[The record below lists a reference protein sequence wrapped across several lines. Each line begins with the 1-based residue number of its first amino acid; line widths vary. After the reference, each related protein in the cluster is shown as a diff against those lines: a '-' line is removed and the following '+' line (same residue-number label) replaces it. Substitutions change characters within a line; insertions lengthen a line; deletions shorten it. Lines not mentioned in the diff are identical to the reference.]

1 MISYKKLSKNEIN
14 GMPLIKYEG
23 DIKVFSKKDNI
34 QDAVDYLLTQN
45 VIGFDTE
52 TRPSF
57 TKGSLN
63 APSIMQ
69 LAGADSV
76 FVFQLGGSTMFE
88 KLSQVLSEKKITKCG
103 VSVDRDL
110 IELMYLDPFDPC
122 SFIDLGDVARA
133 RGIPHHG
140 LRGLAAL
147 LLKQR
152 ISKSSQT
159 SDWSRRKLSDAQI
172 TYAATDAWI
181 SLELFKKLDQENII

>member
-1 MISYKKLSKNEIN
+1 MNRYKKLSKDQINE
-14 GMPLIKYEG
+14 MPLIKYEG
-23 DIKVFSKKDNI
+23 EIHVLSYKDSI
-34 QDAVDYLLTQN
+34 QKAVDYLSTQK

-52 TRPSF
+52 TRPTF

-69 LAGADSV
+69 LAGDDSV
-76 FVFQLGGSTMFE
+76 FIFQLDGGRIFE
-88 KLSQVLSEKKITKCG
+88 KLSPILSDKKITKCG

-110 IELMYLDPFDPC
+110 IELMYINPFDPC
-122 SFIDLGDVARA
+122 SFIDLGDVARV

-147 LLKQR
+147 LLKNR

-159 SDWSRRKLSDAQI
+159 SDWSRRTLSEAQVV
-172 TYAATDAWI
+172 YAATDAWI
-181 SLELFKKLDQENII
+181 SLQLFKKFNQKNII

>member
-1 MISYKKLSKNEIN
+1 MIRYKKLSKDEIN

-34 QDAVDYLLTQN
+34 QGAVDYLLNQE

-52 TRPSF
+52 TRPTF
-57 TKGSLN
+57 TKGPLN

-69 LAGADSV
+69 LAGGDSV
-76 FVFQLGGSTMFE
+76 FIFQLGRSRMFE
-88 KLSQVLSEKKITKCG
+88 KLSQVLSEKRITKCG

-110 IELMYLDPFDPC
+110 IELMYLSPFDPC

-133 RGIPHHG
+133 RGMPHHG

-147 LLKQR
+147 LLKHR

-181 SLELFKKLDQENII
+181 SLELFKKFEQENII

>member
-1 MISYKKLSKNEIN
+1 MIRYKKLNKDEIN
-14 GMPLIKYEG
+14 GVPLIKYEG

-34 QDAVDYLLTQN
+34 QDAVDYLLTQE

-52 TRPSF
+52 TRPTF
-57 TKGSLN
+57 TKGPLN

-69 LAGADSV
+69 LAGDDGV
-76 FVFQLGGSTMFE
+76 FIFQLEDSTMFE
-88 KLSQVLSEKKITKCG
+88 KLSQVLSDKKITKCG

-110 IELMYLDPFDPC
+110 IELMYLSPFDPC
-122 SFIDLGDVARA
+122 SFIDIGDVARA

-147 LLKQR
+147 LLKHR
-152 ISKSSQT
+152 ISKSAQT
-159 SDWSRRKLSDAQI
+159 SDWSRRKLSDAQV

>member
-1 MISYKKLSKNEIN
+1 MIRYKKLNKDEIN

-34 QDAVDYLLTQN
+34 QGAVDYLLTQK

-52 TRPSF
+52 TKPTF
-57 TKGSLN
+57 TKGPLN

-69 LAGADSV
+69 LAGGGSV
-76 FVFQLGGSTMFE
+76 FIFQLGGSSMLE
-88 KLSQVLSEKKITKCG
+88 KLSQVLSEKRITKCG

-110 IELMYLDPFDPC
+110 IELMYLSPFDPC

-133 RGIPHHG
+133 RGIAHHG

-147 LLKQR
+147 LLKHR

-172 TYAATDAWI
+172 SYAATDAWRYI
-181 SLELFKKLDQENII
+181 THFVLEI

>member
-1 MISYKKLSKNEIN
+1 MIRYKKLSKDEIN

-34 QDAVDYLLTQN
+34 QGAVDYLLNQE

-52 TRPSF
+52 TRPTF
-57 TKGSLN
+57 TKGPLN

-69 LAGADSV
+69 LAGGDSV
-76 FVFQLGGSTMFE
+76 FIFQLGGSRMFE
-88 KLSQVLSEKKITKCG
+88 KLSQVLSEKRITKCG

-110 IELMYLDPFDPC
+110 IELMYLSPFDPC

-133 RGIPHHG
+133 RGMPHHG

-147 LLKQR
+147 LLKHR

-181 SLELFKKLDQENII
+181 SLELFKKLEQENII

>member
-1 MISYKKLSKNEIN
+1 MISYKKLSKDEIN

-23 DIKVFSKKDNI
+23 NIQVFSEKDNI
-34 QDAVDYLLTQN
+34 QDAIDYLLTQK

-140 LRGLAAL
+140 LRGLSAL
-147 LLKQR
+147 LLNHR

-159 SDWSRRKLSDAQI
+159 SDWSRRKLSAAQV

>member
-1 MISYKKLSKNEIN
+1 MIRYKKLSKDEIN

-34 QDAVDYLLTQN
+34 QGAVDYLLNQE

-52 TRPSF
+52 TRPTF
-57 TKGSLN
+57 TKGPLN

-69 LAGADSV
+69 LAGGDSV
-76 FVFQLGGSTMFE
+76 FIFQLGRSRMFE
-88 KLSQVLSEKKITKCG
+88 KLSQVLSEKRITKCG

-110 IELMYLDPFDPC
+110 IELMYLSPFDPC
-122 SFIDLGDVARA
+122 SFIDLGDVARE
-133 RGIPHHG
+133 RGMPHHG

-147 LLKQR
+147 LLKYR

-181 SLELFKKLDQENII
+181 SLELFKKLEQENII

>member
-1 MISYKKLSKNEIN
+1 MIRYKKLSKDEIN

-34 QDAVDYLLTQN
+34 QGAVDYLLNQE

-52 TRPSF
+52 TRPTF
-57 TKGSLN
+57 TKGPLN

-69 LAGADSV
+69 LAGGDSV
-76 FVFQLGGSTMFE
+76 FIFQLGRSRMFE
-88 KLSQVLSEKKITKCG
+88 KLSQVLSEKRITKCG

-110 IELMYLDPFDPC
+110 IELMYLSPFDPC

-133 RGIPHHG
+133 RGMPHHG

-147 LLKQR
+147 LLKHR

-181 SLELFKKLDQENII
+181 SLELFKKLEQENII

>member
-1 MISYKKLSKNEIN
+1 MIRYKKLSKDEIN

-23 DIKVFSKKDNI
+23 DIQVFSKKDNI
-34 QDAVDYLLTQN
+34 QNAVDYLLNQN
-45 VIGFDTE
+45 LIGFDTE
-52 TRPSF
+52 TRPTF

-69 LAGADSV
+69 LATGESV
-76 FVFQLGGSTMFE
+76 FIFQLDGSTMFE

-110 IELMYLDPFDPC
+110 IELMYLDPFNPC

-147 LLKQR
+147 LLNHR

-159 SDWSRRKLSDAQI
+159 SDWSRRKLSAAQV

>member
-1 MISYKKLSKNEIN
+1 MIRFKKLSKDEIN

-23 DIKVFSKKDNI
+23 EIKVFSKKDNI
-34 QDAVDYLLTQN
+34 QGAIDYLLTQE

-52 TRPSF
+52 TRPTF
-57 TKGSLN
+57 TKGPLN

-69 LAGADSV
+69 LAGDDGV
-76 FVFQLGGSTMFE
+76 FIFQLEDSTMFE
-88 KLSQVLSEKKITKCG
+88 KLSQVLSDKKITKCG

-110 IELMYLDPFDPC
+110 IELMYLNTFDPC
-122 SFIDLGDVARA
+122 SFIDLGDVARM

-147 LLKQR
+147 LLKHR

-159 SDWSRRKLSDAQI
+159 SDWSRRKLSDAQVN
-172 TYAATDAWI
+172 YAATDAWI

>member
-1 MISYKKLSKNEIN
+1 MIRYKKLNKDEIN

-34 QDAVDYLLTQN
+34 QGAVDYLLNQE

-52 TRPSF
+52 TRPTF
-57 TKGSLN
+57 TKGPLN

-69 LAGADSV
+69 LAGGDSV
-76 FVFQLGGSTMFE
+76 FIFQLGGSRMFE
-88 KLSQVLSEKKITKCG
+88 KLSQVLSEKRITKCG

-110 IELMYLDPFDPC
+110 IELMYLSPFDPC
-122 SFIDLGDVARA
+122 SFIDFGDVARA

-147 LLKQR
+147 LLKHR

-172 TYAATDAWI
+172 AYAATDAWI
-181 SLELFKKLDQENII
+181 SLELFKKLEQENII